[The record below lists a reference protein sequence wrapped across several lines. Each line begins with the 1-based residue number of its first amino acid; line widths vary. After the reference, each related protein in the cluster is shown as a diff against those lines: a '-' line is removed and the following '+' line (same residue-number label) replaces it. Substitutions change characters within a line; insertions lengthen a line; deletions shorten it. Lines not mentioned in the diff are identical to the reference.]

1 MNVIDVMNTVKVIV
15 GSQFN
20 NLSMLIVE
28 MEIKRKNAE
37 KKLVHHQVLIVE
49 MEIKRKNAEKKVV
62 DHQVLIVEMKIEKK
76 TVDNEKK
83 NHDLLIDA
91 IITTNHQNIK

>member
-15 GSQFN
+15 DNQFN

-28 MEIKRKNAE
+28 MEIKRKNVE
-37 KKLVHHQVLIVE
+37 KKL
-49 MEIKRKNAEKKVV
+49 V

-91 IITTNHQNIK
+91 IIITNHQNIK